1 MNERI
6 LFSPVPLTVILLLNI
21 PFVYFVPE
29 DVNGG

>member
-1 MNERI
+1 MKGF
-6 LFSPVPLTVILLLNI
+6 FSHQVPLTVILLLNI